1 MGLDILL
8 ETNVYIDNLS
18 FVGLNTLGTF
28 FLLVESNV
36 PAYNNDF
43 NQQKE

>member
-18 FVGLNTLGTF
+18 FVGLNTLA
-28 FLLVESNV
+28 FLLEFRIGLYKKKNL
-36 PAYNNDF
+36 
-43 NQQKE
+43 